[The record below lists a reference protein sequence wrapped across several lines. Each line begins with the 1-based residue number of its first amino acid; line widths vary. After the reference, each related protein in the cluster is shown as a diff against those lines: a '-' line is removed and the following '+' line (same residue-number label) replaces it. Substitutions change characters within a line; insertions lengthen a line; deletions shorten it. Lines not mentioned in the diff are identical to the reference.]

1 MRKYLLYV
9 LVIAALAGVF
19 DAAFLTREHY
29 LGVTPPCSESAW
41 VDCGQVL
48 RSEYAVL
55 FGVVPMALLGLVY
68 YGLLLIYSLGVYLT
82 GKRVFK
88 YLLLVFTAGG
98 LLFTFYLLYIQA
110 FLIGKACLYC
120 IASAVISVIVFVIA
134 QYLYPF
140 ERKQSWVTFQGF
152 VYRKIMRRFIFL
164 IDSERI
170 HVMMLGLGEILG
182 KIGVARVELAYL
194 HKMELPELTQEIA
207 GMEFKTPVGLAAG
220 FDYEAK
226 LTQILEP
233 VGVGF
238 QSVGSITNKPYEGN
252 APPRLGRLPKSRS
265 LMVNKG
271 FKNPGVVAIIKKL
284 RGMSFP
290 APVGISVGRTN
301 LRSMNTLNKAI
312 EDLVKSFSLL
322 EKSVLVH

>member
-1 MRKYLLYV
+1 MRISDTLVEKLLKSTKKISSEQ
-9 LVIAALAGVF
+9 LSSLRQQAKADKKPLQDLAIQGNIVNEK
-19 DAAFLTREHY
+19 DLTKLYAKEIDIPFVELNPKEIKRE
-29 LGVTPPCSESAW
+29 
-41 VDCGQVL
+41 VL
-48 RSEYAVL
+48 RLIPERIARQYNAVL

-164 IDSERI
+164 IDSEI
-170 HVMMLGLGEILG
+170 FFSDNN
-182 KIGVARVELAYL
+182 KN
-194 HKMELPELTQEIA
+194 
-207 GMEFKTPVGLAAG
+207 FKLKNYDFTK
-220 FDYEAK
+220 FDQK
-226 LTQILEP
+226 L
-233 VGVGF
+233 
-238 QSVGSITNKPYEGN
+238 
-252 APPRLGRLPKSRS
+252 
-265 LMVNKG
+265 
-271 FKNPGVVAIIKKL
+271 KKL
-284 RGMSFP
+284 
-290 APVGISVGRTN
+290 
-301 LRSMNTLNKAI
+301 
-312 EDLVKSFSLL
+312 LL
-322 EKSVLVH
+322 DKQ